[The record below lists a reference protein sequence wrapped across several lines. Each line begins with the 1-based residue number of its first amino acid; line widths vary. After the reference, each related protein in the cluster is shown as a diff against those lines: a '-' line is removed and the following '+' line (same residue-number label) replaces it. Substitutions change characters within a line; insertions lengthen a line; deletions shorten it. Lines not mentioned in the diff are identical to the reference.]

1 MLIAAGV
8 EWHAMSDLFLDI
20 ETVPDMG
27 AAEYAEAVR
36 RIKEGDLGPGSPDSD
51 LYWMCAKGA
60 LKYTQGRVALITY
73 QIDRAPTRRLCEWD
87 DGEEA
92 ILRRLYMVLQDLQR
106 NRGDD
111 PLRIIGHNILGFDI
125 HFLYNRMR
133 MLGIDDEKWL
143 HHWVINGPM
152 AVDFLQ
158 MHLPLNGMSAMGLK
172 HDVLAHAYG
181 LPTKDTSGGGEIE
194 HYFRGEYDKILEYS
208 RNEFVYPEMF
218 RMIVEN
224 GMVTGEGLAESI
236 QWYKRT
242 HPDGNVPGGRD
253 GA

>member
-1 MLIAAGV
+1 
-8 EWHAMSDLFLDI
+8 MSDLFLDI

-27 AAEYAEAVR
+27 VAEYAEAAR
-36 RIKEGDLGPGSPDSD
+36 RIKEGDLGPGSPDRD
-51 LYWMCAKGA
+51 LYWRCSKGA

-73 QIDRAPTRRLCEWD
+73 QIDRAPTRRLCEWK

-92 ILRRLYMVLQDLQR
+92 ILRRLYMVLQDLQK

-133 MLGIDDEKWL
+133 MLGIAEEEWL

-158 MHLPLNGMSAMGLK
+158 IHLPLNGMSAMGLK

-181 LPTKDTSGGGEIE
+181 LPTKDVSGGGEIE

-218 RMIVEN
+218 RRIVEN
-224 GMVTGEGLAESI
+224 GMVSGEGLAESI
-236 QWYKRT
+236 RWYKRT
-242 HPDGNVPGGRD
+242 HPDGDIPGGRG